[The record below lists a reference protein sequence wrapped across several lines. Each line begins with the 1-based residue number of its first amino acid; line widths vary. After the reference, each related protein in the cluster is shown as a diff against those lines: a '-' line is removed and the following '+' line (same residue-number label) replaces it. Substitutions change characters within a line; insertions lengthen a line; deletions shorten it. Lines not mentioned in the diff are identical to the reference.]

1 VDEKAERAC
10 VAAKGAAVV
19 SEAAP
24 IQYVAAVVNIT
35 DPEVAIG
42 GWCRR

>member
-1 VDEKAERAC
+1 VDEKAEGAC

-24 IQYVAAVVNIT
+24 IQYVAAVVTVT

-42 GWCRR
+42 G